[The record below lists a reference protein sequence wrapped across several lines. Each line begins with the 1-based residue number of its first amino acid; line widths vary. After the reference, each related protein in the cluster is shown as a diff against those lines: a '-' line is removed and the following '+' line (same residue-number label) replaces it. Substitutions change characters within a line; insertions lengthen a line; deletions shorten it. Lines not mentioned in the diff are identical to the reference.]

1 MVSPALTEQQIEL
14 EKRAIAYG
22 RERLLDSTR
31 RLEDKSYA
39 SASVYGTAS
48 IQAALLD
55 VAAVIEDT
63 LQRIHKGHNGKDFAT
78 IHQFLAEIEPQAAA
92 AIALKLTFDK
102 VFSPKDK
109 ANEIANV
116 ITAIGQALEQEAQL
130 RWYESQ
136 DRDLYDRIKRQYWHS
151 SCGTQQKVTIARTM
165 MNRHEYH
172 WDSWGSVVRA
182 KLGAWLL
189 DCVMKATG
197 WFDKHLVSQG
207 KKQRLTL
214 IVPSLLFAITKEE
227 LMKDALMFAPMAW
240 PMLVP
245 PRDWSPI
252 QPGGYLLNEVM
263 KGHEM
268 VRRGDGGLIQGNTP
282 LLFLNKLQKTAYT
295 LNEFIVEVAEELM
308 ERQYKVGKFIPII
321 ELPLPNKPW
330 DIADNEEA
338 RHEYRRQAAEA
349 MNHNAAAFKR
359 SCRTRMT
366 METVKIFKEK
376 DKFFLP
382 WSYDTRGRVYPI
394 PAFLTPQDTDFGK
407 SLLKFAEPAFMTEE
421 AEGWLAFSV
430 ATTYGNGLDKATMQ
444 ERQDWVAAN
453 HELISRVATNP
464 LVNLSEWEVADE
476 PWQFL
481 AACEEYHACVIECYR
496 SWTSLCVAVDATCS
510 GLQILAGLARDRSTA
525 KLVNVFPSN
534 QPQDAYKVV
543 AEHAKPKLPSHLAA
557 LLDRKVTKRTV
568 MTIPYNATRH
578 SSRAYIREALK
589 EKDAEFTP
597 DELTL
602 IVNAVREA
610 MYEVAPG
617 PMRVMDWIK
626 KEVGAAFK
634 RGADHLTWQTP
645 SGFIVKQNRRKR
657 DVTTI
662 KLQILGRCE
671 VNLTTGFDGPDVN
684 GHKSSTA
691 PNLIHSLDASI
702 LHRAFLKFDAPFTVI
717 HDSVLC
723 RATDMGVLNRVVRE
737 TYCEI
742 FSESNPLV
750 DFAEAIGAETEPP
763 IIGDLDLESVLES
776 TYFFC

>member
-1 MVSPALTEQQIEL
+1 MVSPALTEQEIEL
-14 EKRAIAYG
+14 ERRAIAYG
-22 RERLLDSTR
+22 RQWLLDNTR
-31 RLEDKSYA
+31 KLEERSYA
-39 SASVYGTAS
+39 SASVYGTPC

-55 VAAVIEDT
+55 VAAVIQST
-63 LQRIHKGHNGKDFAT
+63 LNRVHEGHNGKDFVT
-78 IHQFLAEIEPQAAA
+78 IHQYLEEIEPEAAA

-102 VFSPKDK
+102 VFAPKDK

-116 ITAIGQALEQEAQL
+116 ITAIGFALEQEAQL
-130 RWYESQ
+130 RWYERQ
-136 DRDLYDRIKRQYWHS
+136 DPELYDRIKRQYWHS
-151 SCGTQQKVTIARTM
+151 SCGTQQKAVIARTM

-172 WDSWGSVVRA
+172 WDTWGTVVRA

-197 WFDKHLVSQG
+197 WFE
-207 KKQRLTL
+207 RLTVVRHNGTPTL
-214 IVPSLLFAITKEE
+214 IVPSLLFATTREE
-227 LMKDALMFAPMAW
+227 LMRDALMFSPMAW

-252 QPGGYLLNEVM
+252 QAGGYLLNEVM
-263 KGHEM
+263 HGHEM
-268 VRRGDGGLIQGNTP
+268 VRRGDVTLIQGNTP
-282 LLFLNKLQKTAYT
+282 LLFLNRLQRVGYT
-295 LNEFIVEVAEELM
+295 LNSFVVDVAETLM
-308 ERQYKVGKFIPII
+308 ERRMSVGKFLPII

-338 RHEYRRQAAEA
+338 RHEYRRQAAEV
-349 MNHNAAAFKR
+349 MNQNAASFKR

-382 WSYDTRGRVYPI
+382 WSFDYRGRTYPI

-407 SLLKFAEPAFMTEE
+407 SLLKFAEPAFMTDE
-421 AEGWLAFSV
+421 AEGWLAFQV
-430 ATTYGNGLDKATMQ
+430 ATTYGLDKATME
-444 ERQDWVAAN
+444 ERQVWTSQN
-453 HELISRVATNP
+453 HELISRIASDP
-464 LVNLSEWEVADE
+464 LANMAEWEVASE

-481 AACEEYHACVIECYR
+481 AACEEYNACVIECSR
-496 SWTSLCVAVDATCS
+496 SWTNLPVAIDATCS

-525 KLVNVFPSN
+525 QLVNVFPSE

-543 AEHAKPKLPSHLAA
+543 AEHAKTRLPSHLAC

-568 MTIPYNATRH
+568 MTIPYNATKH
-578 SSRAYIREALK
+578 SNRAYIREALK
-589 EKDAEFTP
+589 EKGAEFSP
-597 DELTL
+597 DELTQ
-602 IVNAVREA
+602 IVSAVREA
-610 MYEVAPG
+610 MYEVVPG
-617 PMRVMDWIK
+617 PMQVMDWIR

-634 RGADHLTWQTP
+634 RGVDHLQWETP
-645 SGFIVKQNRRKR
+645 SGFVVKQNRRKPDTKR
-657 DVTTI
+657 I
-662 KLQILGRCE
+662 RLQILGECK
-671 VNLTTGFDGPDVN
+671 VKLTTGFEGPDVN

-702 LHRAFLKFDAPFTVI
+702 LHRAFLRFDAPFTVI

-723 RATDMGVLNRVVRE
+723 RATDMGTLNRVVRE
-737 TYCEI
+737 TYYEI
-742 FSESNPLV
+742 FSESNPLL

-763 IIGDLDLESVLES
+763 IIGDLDLDSVLDS

>member
-1 MVSPALTEQQIEL
+1 MTTPALIEEELSL
-14 EKRAIAYG
+14 EKRAAAYG

-31 RLEDKSYA
+31 KLEERSYA
-39 SASVYGTAS
+39 SASIYGAAS
-48 IQAALLD
+48 IQAALQN
-55 VAAVIEDT
+55 VSAVVQDT
-63 LQRIHKGHNGKDFAT
+63 LNRIHEGHNGKDFIT
-78 IHQFLAEIEPQAAA
+78 IHQYLVEIEPEAAA

-102 VFSPKDK
+102 VFSTKDK
-109 ANEIANV
+109 SNEIANV

-151 SCGTQQKVTIARTM
+151 SCGTQQKATVARTM

-172 WDSWGSVVRA
+172 WDNWGTVVRA
-182 KLGAWLL
+182 KLGGWLL

-197 WFDKHLVSQG
+197 WFERVTVKRHNG
-207 KKQRLTL
+207 TPTL
-214 IVPSLLFAITKEE
+214 IVPSLLFAMTKEE

-240 PMLVP
+240 PMLVT
-245 PRDWSPI
+245 PRDWSQI
-252 QPGGYLLNEVM
+252 KAGGYLLNEVM
-263 KGHEM
+263 KGHQM
-268 VRRGDGGLIQGNTP
+268 VRRGDGALIQGSTP

-295 LNEFIVEVAEELM
+295 LNEFIVGVAEVLM

-349 MNHNAAAFKR
+349 MNQNAASFKR

-382 WSYDTRGRVYPI
+382 WSFDYRGRTYPI

-421 AEGWLAFSV
+421 AEGWLAFQV
-430 ATTYGNGLDKATMQ
+430 ATTYGLDKATMQ
-444 ERQDWVAAN
+444 ERQDWVTSN
-453 HELISRVATNP
+453 HELISRVATDA
-464 LVNLSEWEVADE
+464 LSNLSDWEGADE

-481 AACEEYHACVIECYR
+481 AACEEYHACVIECSR
-496 SWTSLCVAVDATCS
+496 SWTNLPVAVDATCS

-525 KLVNVFPSN
+525 QLVNVFPSE

-568 MTIPYNATRH
+568 MTIPYNATQH
-578 SSRAYIREALK
+578 SNRAYIREALK
-589 EKDAEFTP
+589 EKEAEFTP

-610 MYEVAPG
+610 MYEVVPG

-645 SGFIVKQNRRKR
+645 SGFVVKQNRRKR
-657 DVTTI
+657 DMKRV
-662 KLQILGRCE
+662 KLQILGECQIK
-671 VNLTTGFDGPDVN
+671 LTTGFEGPDVL

-742 FSESNPLV
+742 FSEGNPLV